1 MYLLQRGKPSGCE
14 RKTDYEYPLEPTSIN
29 KDNWYRTIDTQ
40 NRRDFLG
47 SEQHLDEVYETL

>member
-29 KDNWYRTIDTQ
+29 KDNWYRTIDT
-40 NRRDFLG
+40 
-47 SEQHLDEVYETL
+47 